1 MPISYLNGPRFYH
14 AFVAGGEAVIKK
26 QSYLN
31 KINVFPVADADTGT
45 NLATTMRTIVQ
56 AAEVAPSLKTT
67 LETIADAALSGARG
81 NSGIIFAQYLY
92 GLSRELPARA
102 EVSVELFSRAALD
115 AVKYLY
121 QSIMNPVEGTML
133 TVIREWAEALH
144 RISSRQSDYV
154 HAFSHALQQAQQSV
168 KDTPNK
174 LKALA
179 DAGVVDAGASGFV
192 HFLEGVLSFIQR
204 GSLREVVALS
214 AADAA
219 TVTVTDVHGHQSDFR
234 YCTEAIITQSTKSL
248 KEVRDE
254 LTPFGD
260 SLIVAGD
267 CTKMHVHLHTDH
279 PDRCTTRM
287 MRLGQV
293 TNMKV
298 DDMQR
303 QYQIHEQRKY
313 PIGLITDSACDL
325 PAELLDAY
333 QIQQVS
339 FGIHFGD
346 TSYID
351 KKTLHTDQF
360 YHLLRHDHRHPVSS
374 QPSPSRV
381 GDYLDFATS
390 HYSHTLAIHISS
402 RLTGVYQ
409 TAMQQAQKRD
419 GIHVVDSRQLSVS
432 LGLVVLRAAQAI
444 ASGMAWDEILQS
456 IDSWCKKATILTD
469 VNTLKYMVRGGRV
482 SPMKGAVARLLNLK
496 PIVTLDASGAG
507 AAYGKSFSRAGNMKK
522 IITSIEEMMLS
533 SRIREYAIVHAQAP
547 QRAAEYA
554 EKLTA
559 ILGKKPAY
567 ITPLSPVVGVHN
579 GPGTVAVGIME
590 E

>member
-1 MPISYLNGPRFYH
+1 MPISYLNGPRFFH
-14 AFVAGGEAVIKK
+14 AFVAGGEAVIKQ

-56 AAEVAPSLKTT
+56 AAEAAPSLKDT
-67 LETIADAALSGARG
+67 LEGIADAALSGARG

-102 EVSVELFSRAALD
+102 EISVDLFSRAALD

-144 RISSRQSDYV
+144 RISDKQSDYV
-154 HAFSHALQQAQQSV
+154 HALTHALQQAQESL
-168 KDTPNK
+168 KDTPNR

-179 DAGVVDAGASGFV
+179 DAGVVDAGAKGFV

-204 GSLREVVALS
+204 GSLRDAMALS
-214 AADAA
+214 ALDAA
-219 TVTVTDVHGHQSDFR
+219 PVTAQDVHGHRSDFR
-234 YCTEAIITQSTKSL
+234 YCTEAIITHSKKSL
-248 KEVRDE
+248 SEVRDE
-254 LTPFGD
+254 LSPFGD

-267 CTKMHVHLHTDH
+267 QAKMHVHLHTDH
-279 PDRCTTRM
+279 PDRCTMRM
-287 MRLGQV
+287 LRFGEV
-293 TNMKV
+293 NNMKV

-303 QYQIHEQRKY
+303 QYEIHEQRKY

-325 PAELLDAY
+325 PAELLDLY
-333 QIQQVS
+333 QIQQIS
-339 FGIHFGD
+339 FGINFGD

-381 GDYLDFATS
+381 NDYLDFAAS
-390 HYSHTLAIHISS
+390 HYEHTLAIHIAS
-402 RLTGVYQ
+402 RLTGVYH
-409 TAMQQAQKRD
+409 TAYQQAKERK
-419 GIHVVDSRQLSVS
+419 GIHVTDSRQLSVS
-432 LGLVVLRAAQAI
+432 LGLVVLRAAQEI
-444 ASGMAWDEILQS
+444 AAGMAWEELLKN
-456 IDSWCKKATILTD
+456 IDVWCDKATILTD

-496 PIVTLDASGAG
+496 PIVTLDATGAG
-507 AAYGKSFSRAGNMKK
+507 AAYGKSFSRAANMNK
-522 IITSIEEMMLS
+522 IIASIEKKMLTS
-533 SRIREYAIVHAQAP
+533 TIRDYAIVHAQAP
-547 QRAAEYA
+547 ERAAEYA

-590 E
+590 D